1 MLIVQDADLVSAIT
15 DPNKRVVDMSARTA
29 GNGKGGVLSSPT
41 VLKEDWIE
49 SMYTVPNDIFKGF
62 T

>member
-15 DPNKRVVDMSARTA
+15 DPNKRVVDLSSRSA
-29 GNGKGGVLSSPT
+29 GHGKGGVLSSPT

-49 SMYTVPNDIFKGF
+49 SIYAVPNDIFKGF